1 MGKLIDVLLN
11 IINLKGD
18 FMDIKGDT
26 RIITR
31 YVVLLVFSII
41 LVININSIKVSA
53 NTNEALNNIDLNSSR
68 YSLSE
73 NVFENLFVALTGKI
87 DGYEVKLDNK
97 VIGYTSMEDN
107 IASIKDLVL
116 KKVIDEMNINEDSI
130 LSFEIGGNIDLQE
143 SRFDVG
149 LLQTND
155 ELANYIYKLS
165 HEASSKIKLNVKYT
179 SEENIKI
186 QPNTIIIPSDSMYL
200 GESKVEY
207 GEIGLKKQVKEVTYE
222 NNKLIKTKVVSEE
235 VIKEQVSK
243 KIYRGTKNPYDYGV
257 AFLSSPTRGGYM
269 TSGYGERWNSF
280 HKGIDIAGN
289 TGDDALVA
297 MDGEVIYAQY
307 NDGGYGNLIIV
318 KHEDNMVTYYG
329 HLSDFYVKV
338 GDKVKKGDII
348 GAIGS
353 TGFSTGPHLHFELR
367 VDNEPVDPT
376 NYIVQ

>member
-1 MGKLIDVLLN
+1 MDT
-11 IINLKGD
+11 KGD
-18 FMDIKGDT
+18 SGIIIK
-26 RIITR
+26 
-31 YVVLLVFSII
+31 YVILSIFSVI
-41 LVININSIKVSA
+41 LTININCIKVSA
-53 NTNEALNNIDLNSSR
+53 NTNDALNNIDLNNSR
-68 YSLSE
+68 YSLYDKISDD
-73 NVFENLFVALTGKI
+73 NIFENLIVAVTGKI
-87 DGYEVKLDNK
+87 NGYEVKLDNK
-97 VIGYTSMEDN
+97 VIGYTSIEN
-107 IASIKDLVL
+107 NLTNIKDLVL
-116 KKVIDEMNINEDSI
+116 RKVIDEMNINEDSV
-130 LSFEIGGNIDLQE
+130 LSFEINGDIDLQE
-143 SRFDVG
+143 SRFDLG

-165 HEASSKIKLNVKYT
+165 QEESSKIKLNVKYT
-179 SEENIKI
+179 TEENVKI

-207 GEIGLKKQVKEVTYE
+207 GEVGLKKQVKEVTYE
-222 NNKLIKTKVVSEE
+222 NNKLIETKVVSEE
-235 VIKEQVSK
+235 VIKEQISK

-289 TGDDALVA
+289 IGDDVLVA
-297 MDGEVIYAQY
+297 MDGEITYAQY
-307 NDGGYGNLIIV
+307 NDGGYGNLIMV

-348 GAIGS
+348 GAIGN

-367 VDNEPVDPT
+367 VDNDPVDPT

>member
-1 MGKLIDVLLN
+1 
-11 IINLKGD
+11 
-18 FMDIKGDT
+18 MDIKGDT

-222 NNKLIKTKVVSEE
+222 NNKLIKNKVVSEE

>member
-1 MGKLIDVLLN
+1 MDT
-11 IINLKGD
+11 KGD
-18 FMDIKGDT
+18 SGK
-26 RIITR
+26 ITR
-31 YVVLLVFSII
+31 YVVLLIFSTI

-53 NTNEALNNIDLNSSR
+53 NTNEVLNNIDLNNSR
-68 YSLSE
+68 YSISDKISD
-73 NVFENLFVALTGKI
+73 NIFENLIVALTGKI
-87 DGYEVKLDNK
+87 DGYEVKLGNK
-97 VIGYTSMEDN
+97 VIGYTSIEN
-107 IASIKDLVL
+107 NLTKIEDLVL
-116 KKVIDEMNINEDSI
+116 KKVIDEMDINEDSV
-130 LSFEIGGNIDLQE
+130 LSFEISGDIDLQE
-143 SRFDVG
+143 GRFDVG

-155 ELANYIYKLS
+155 ELVNYIYELS
-165 HEASSKIKLNVKYT
+165 HEESSEIKLNVKYT

-207 GEIGLKKQVKEVTYE
+207 GEVGLKKQVKEVTYE
-222 NNKLIKTKVVSEE
+222 NNKLIETKVVNEE
-235 VIKEQVSK
+235 VIKEQVAK

-338 GDKVKKGDII
+338 GDKVKKEDVI

-376 NYIVQ
+376 KYIVQ

>member
-1 MGKLIDVLLN
+1 MDT
-11 IINLKGD
+11 KGD
-18 FMDIKGDT
+18 SGIIIK
-26 RIITR
+26 
-31 YVVLLVFSII
+31 YVILSIFSVI
-41 LVININSIKVSA
+41 LTININCIKVSA
-53 NTNEALNNIDLNSSR
+53 NTNDALNNIDLNNSR
-68 YSLSE
+68 YSLYDKISDD
-73 NVFENLFVALTGKI
+73 NIFENLIVALTGKI
-87 DGYEVKLDNK
+87 NGYEVKLDNK
-97 VIGYTSMEDN
+97 VIGYTSIEN
-107 IASIKDLVL
+107 NLTNIKDLVL
-116 KKVIDEMNINEDSI
+116 RKVIDEMNINEDSV
-130 LSFEIGGNIDLQE
+130 LSFEINGDIDLQE
-143 SRFDVG
+143 SRFDLG

-165 HEASSKIKLNVKYT
+165 QEESSKIKLNVKYT
-179 SEENIKI
+179 TEENVKI

-207 GEIGLKKQVKEVTYE
+207 GEVGLKKQVKEVTYE
-222 NNKLIKTKVVSEE
+222 NNKLIETKVVSEE
-235 VIKEQVSK
+235 VIKEQISK

-289 TGDDALVA
+289 IGDDVLVA
-297 MDGEVIYAQY
+297 MDGEITYAQY
-307 NDGGYGNLIIV
+307 NDGGYGNLIMV

-348 GAIGS
+348 GAIGN

-367 VDNEPVDPT
+367 VDNDPVDPT